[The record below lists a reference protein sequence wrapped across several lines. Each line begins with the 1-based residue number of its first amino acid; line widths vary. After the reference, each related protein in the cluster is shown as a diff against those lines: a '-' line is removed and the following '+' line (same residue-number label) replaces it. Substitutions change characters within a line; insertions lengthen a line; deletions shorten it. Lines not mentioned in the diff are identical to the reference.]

1 MAANEY
7 NHASFQVTSPG
18 MMTTVQDAGRVG
30 FQQYGMPVAGPMD
43 SESYYIGQALV
54 GNTTP
59 VGALECTLLSP
70 TLKVKGT
77 CIVAFTG
84 ADMKPTINDVEV
96 PRYIPFICHDGD
108 IISGGFSQC
117 GVRMYISFAGGID
130 VPEINGSVST
140 HTKAKIGGFHG
151 RPLAAGDE
159 VPLKDCKSQDKH
171 ICDFDGNI
179 NHLFNVALFN
189 RGGRECHEPLR
200 VVLGS
205 QAKCFTEKGIRN
217 FSNELY
223 TLTIQCDRMGFR
235 LDGAI
240 IEHVAGADIISDG
253 AVFGSIQV
261 PSDGNPIVLMADRQ
275 TTGGYTKIG
284 TIITADLPRLSQLPI
299 GDGITFDIVS
309 VDKAQEIYRAYAEH
323 LHNRIQ
329 LAEQQSQYV
338 FTLSQQLL

>member
-1 MAANEY
+1 MAVSEY
-7 NHASFQVTSPG
+7 KNASFEVVAPG
-18 MMTTVQDAGRVG
+18 MMTTVQDGGRVG

-43 SESYYIGQALV
+43 GESYAIGQALV
-54 GNTTP
+54 ENTTP
-59 VGALECTLLSP
+59 VGALECTVLSP

-84 ADMKPTINDVEV
+84 ADMRPTINNVEV
-96 PRYIPFICHDGD
+96 PRYIPFVCHDGD
-108 IISGGFSQC
+108 VISGSFSQC

-151 RPLAAGDE
+151 RPLVAGDE
-159 VPLKDCKSQDKH
+159 VPLKDCKSQDKY
-171 ICDFDGNI
+171 ICDFDRNI

-205 QAKCFTEKGIRN
+205 QAKCFTEEGIRN

-223 TLTIQCDRMGFR
+223 TLTIQRDRMGFR

-261 PSDGNPIVLMADRQ
+261 PSDGHPIVLMADRQ

-284 TIITADLPRLSQLPI
+284 TIITADLPRLSQLPV

-309 VDKAQEIYRAYAEH
+309 VEEAQEIYRTYMQN
-323 LHNRIQ
+323 LHSKIN
-329 LAEQQSQYV
+329 LASAQSTFV
-338 FTLSQQLL
+338 FSLKTTI